1 MEWERGNGEIWR
13 RGQEIGISIILQV
26 DSCLWK
32 ESKQKN
38 ANKEGMGLCNRDK
51 KEVYTKEEKGISVVK
66 EREGRGAQVYGRTIE
81 EMIYQTL
88 KVTSNGT
95 CVFIRNKNDKKCIV

>member
-1 MEWERGNGEIWR
+1 
-13 RGQEIGISIILQV
+13 
-26 DSCLWK
+26 
-32 ESKQKN
+32 
-38 ANKEGMGLCNRDK
+38 MGLCNRDK